1 MKCLYMRI
9 YTIVRQGAEYLHI
22 AIKKSLTVSVQVN
35 KLYEEPLTKCLNSVL
50 LKPVLIL
57 KTDNEFLFIPLIISK
72 KQIPRQHGG
81 HAAALGAAVCSGAV
95 EPYRADRGVL
105 GRAALL

>member
-57 KTDNEFLFIPLIISK
+57 KTDNEFLFIPQIISK
-72 KQIPRQHGG
+72 TLRKQIIH
-81 HAAALGAAVCSGAV
+81 CKT
-95 EPYRADRGVL
+95 
-105 GRAALL
+105 